1 MDAPI
6 FATVQDLEARW
17 RPLTETERASAETLI
32 ADASQLIVD
41 ELGETSNVSVATLK
55 RVVCA
60 IVKRAMAG
68 PGGIGVESLQTMAG
82 PYQESVKYSNPMG
95 DLYLTRAERKA
106 LGLVGQRA
114 FEVDLMPPDA
124 GQERWWWE

>member
-1 MDAPI
+1 MSEPA
-6 FATVQDLEARW
+6 FATVSDLEARW
-17 RPLTETERASAETLI
+17 RPLTEAERVSAQVLI
-32 ADASQLIVD
+32 ADASQLIID
-41 ELGETSNVSVATLK
+41 ERGSTSDVSTGTLK

-82 PYQESVKYSNPMG
+82 PYQESVKYSNPTG

-106 LGLVGQRA
+106 LGMVGQRA

-124 GQERWWWE
+124 GREGGWWT